1 MKKTLSFRAVLA
13 GAAIVAMTGLVAP
26 VASASG
32 YSGYSVEV
40 LVDGR
45 PLTEYPA
52 RGTTY
57 IEARRGAEY
66 AVRLSNRTA
75 RRVAVALAVD
85 GLNSIDAK
93 TTPARTASKWVL
105 DPYESIVVEGWQ
117 ISSQSAR
124 RFYFTTEDDSYGAWL
139 GKTANLGVIE
149 AAFFREREPDRIVK
163 APRRKR
169 EGSSDR
175 SGAPAQPEALGDSER
190 KRSGKSF
197 EPDDYAATGIGRRV
211 DNPVRRIH
219 MQLED
224 RPAASV
230 RLRYEYR
237 EQLVRLGVLPWP
249 WSPDPLDRREQANGF
264 APDPY
269 AEGR

>member
-1 MKKTLSFRAVLA
+1 MRRTLFST
-13 GAAIVAMTGLVAP
+13 AAIAVVTVAGLMAP
-26 VASASG
+26 AAWASK

-57 IEARRGAEY
+57 IEARKGAEY
-66 AVRLSNRTA
+66 SVRLSNRTS

-85 GLNSIDAK
+85 GLNSINAK
-93 TTPARTASKWVL
+93 NTPARKAAKWVI

-117 ISSQSAR
+117 VSTEGAR
-124 RFYFTTEDDSYGAWL
+124 RFYFTTEGDSYGAWL
-139 GKTANLGVIE
+139 GETANLGVIE
-149 AAFFREREPDRIVK
+149 AAFFREREPDRILYDQHQ
-163 APRRKR
+163 RR
-169 EGSSDR
+169 EGESSR
-175 SGAPAQPEALGDSER
+175 SGAPAQPEASGDAAR
-190 KRSGKSF
+190 KRSGESF
-197 EPDDYAATGIGRRV
+197 KPDDYAATGIGRRV
-211 DNPVRRIH
+211 DNPVRRIR
-219 MQLED
+219 MELES
-224 RPAASV
+224 RPAASF
-230 RLRYEYR
+230 RIRYEYR

-269 AEGR
+269 GEDW

>member
-1 MKKTLSFRAVLA
+1 MKKTLSFRAAMA
-13 GAAIVAMTGLVAP
+13 GAAMVAMAGLMAP
-26 VASASG
+26 AASASQ

-45 PLTEYPA
+45 PLSEYPA

-66 AVRLSNRTA
+66 AVRLSNRTS

-93 TTPARTASKWVL
+93 TTPARTAAKWVL
-105 DPYESIVVEGWQ
+105 DPHESIVIEGWQ
-117 ISSQSAR
+117 ISSKSAR

-149 AAFFREREPDRIVK
+149 AAFFRERQPDQILETPAQR
-163 APRRKR
+163 R

-175 SGAPAQPEALGDSER
+175 SGAPAAPEALGDSER
-190 KRSGKSF
+190 RKSGESF
-197 EPDDYAATGIGRRV
+197 EADDYAATGIGRRV
-211 DNPVRRIH
+211 DNPVRRIR
-219 MQLED
+219 MELEK

-230 RLRYEYR
+230 RIRYEYR

-249 WSPDPLDRREQANGF
+249 WAPDPLDRREQANGF

>member
-1 MKKTLSFRAVLA
+1 MKRTLSSTAAMA
-13 GAAIVAMTGLVAP
+13 GAAIVAMVGLMAP
-26 VASASG
+26 AASASE

-40 LVDGR
+40 FVDGR

-52 RGTTY
+52 RATTY

-66 AVRLSNRTA
+66 AVRLSNRTH

-93 TTPARTASKWVL
+93 TTPARTAAKWVL

-117 ISSQSAR
+117 ISSESAR
-124 RFYFTTEDDSYGAWL
+124 RFYFTNEADSYGAWL

-149 AAFFREREPDRIVK
+149 AAFFRERQRDRILE
-163 APRRKR
+163 APDQKR
-169 EGSSDR
+169 EGSSGR
-175 SGAPAQPEALGDSER
+175 SGAPVEPEARGDSAR
-190 KRSGKSF
+190 RRSGESF
-197 EPDDYAATGIGRRV
+197 DPDDYAATGIGRRV
-211 DNPVRRIH
+211 DNPVRRIR
-219 MQLED
+219 MELEK
-224 RPAASV
+224 RPAASI
-230 RLRYEYR
+230 RIRYEYR

-249 WSPDPLDRREQANGF
+249 WAPDPLTRREQANGF

-269 AEGR
+269 GNGR